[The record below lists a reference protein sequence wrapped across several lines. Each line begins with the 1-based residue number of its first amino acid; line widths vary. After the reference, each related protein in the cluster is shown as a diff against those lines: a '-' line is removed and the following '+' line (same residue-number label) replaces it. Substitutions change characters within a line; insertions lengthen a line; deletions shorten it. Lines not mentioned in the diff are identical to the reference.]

1 MNHLAK
7 IGPAISSGVLAL
19 LFTVTANMALAENW
33 PQEISVDGGTIVTY
47 QPQPESLEGKTLT
60 GRAAMSIEMDNAK
73 EPIYG
78 VFWFTS
84 SIETDRDEDL
94 VTISD
99 VHVTK
104 VAWPDS
110 KDTGEQQF
118 TLVAENA
125 LEGSIFEG
133 SLSALTSA
141 LSTSAKVKDSLEDIN
156 NDPPK
161 IEFTDQLSVLLLFD
175 GKPIFKEL
183 EDSPFERAL
192 NTALAVVRDTRSK
205 QYYLTSGSLWYET
218 NDVLGQWQTTT
229 KPPADLVAMIPKSD
243 DPVPVAIPAIV
254 SATEPTELI
263 VTSCKPEWTSLEGGK
278 LLYVKNTET
287 PWLRDLASGN
297 MYIQLS
303 GRWFR
308 SKSEE
313 GPWTFVRG
321 DKLPDGF
328 KEIPPASDI
337 AGVRASVAGTDEAN
351 DAIAD
356 AQIPQ
361 TSAIKRSEA
370 KLTVEYDGKP
380 NFEGIKGTDVAYA
393 VNTAKQVLKVSGK
406 YYAVDAGVWFIS
418 STPSGPWLVA
428 DTIPSD
434 KIAEIPPSSPMYNTT
449 YVTVYDS
456 TPDVVYVGYT
466 PGYMWSYPYY
476 GVPIYG
482 TGWYYPPHYGN
493 HYYPRAPTWGL
504 HVGYNPWTGWN
515 FGVSWGG
522 PFLRVGVVWGGG
534 YGHGYYP
541 GRCCGGR
548 YGGGYRHND
557 IDIDINRGDI
567 NIGNNVNIGN
577 RNKLENN
584 FSKDKRR
591 DNIYNNDSNRHRNAD
606 KSTVQHNRQK
616 ARGNT
621 ARKNDLYA
629 GKNGQVAR
637 RGTDDWQV
645 RKDNQWQNVAR
656 EKKSSGN
663 IARDKASS
671 GNIARPAERMPAV
684 SRPSGT
690 SHKQFNHSSMN
701 RDYQARQRGSRS
713 SGRAARGGGRR
724 R

>member
-1 MNHLAK
+1 MNHFSELSHAFSK
-7 IGPAISSGVLAL
+7 AALAL
-19 LFTVTANMALAENW
+19 FLTLAASVAVATDW
-33 PQEISVDGGTIVTY
+33 PQELTVDGGTIVTY
-47 QPQPESLEGKTLT
+47 QPQPETLDGKTLT

-78 VFWFTS
+78 VFWFS
-84 SIETDRDEDL
+84 STIETDRDEDL
-94 VTISD
+94 VTISG
-99 VHVTK
+99 VHVTR

-118 TLVAENA
+118 TLVVENA
-125 LEGSIFEG
+125 LEGAVFEG
-133 SLSALTSA
+133 SLSALGSA
-141 LSTSAKVKDSLEDIN
+141 LSTSEKVKESLEDIN

-161 IEFTDQLSVLLLFD
+161 IKFSDQLSVLLLFD
-175 GKPIFKEL
+175 GEPIFKKL
-183 EDSPFERAL
+183 EGSPYERVL

-205 QYYLTSGSLWYET
+205 QHYLTSGSLWYQAK
-218 NDVLGQWQTTT
+218 NVLGPWQATTN
-229 KPPADLVAMIPKSD
+229 PPADLVAMIPKSD

-254 SATEPTELI
+254 TATEPTELI
-263 VTSCKPEWTSLEGGK
+263 VSSGKPDWTSLEGGK

-297 MYIQLS
+297 MYLQLS

-308 SKSEE
+308 AKSEE

-337 AGVRASVAGTDEAN
+337 GGVRSSVAGTDEAN

-380 NFEGIKGTDVAYA
+380 KFEGIKGTDVAYA
-393 VNTAKQVLKVSGK
+393 VNTAKQVLKVNDK
-406 YYAVDAGVWFIS
+406 YYAVDAGVWFVS
-418 STPSGPWLVA
+418 SSPAGPWIVA

-434 KIAEIPPSSPMYNTT
+434 KIAEIPASSPMYNTT

-482 TGWYYPPHYGN
+482 TGWYYPPYYGN
-493 HYYPRAPTWGL
+493 YYYPRAPTWGF

-541 GRCCGGR
+541 GLCCGGR

-567 NIGNNVNIGN
+567 NIGNNVNIGD

-591 DNIYNNDSNRHRNAD
+591 DNIYNSDKNRHRNAD
-606 KSTVQHNRQK
+606 KTTVQNNLKK

-637 RGTDDWQV
+637 RSSNDWQV
-645 RKDNQWQNVAR
+645 RKDNQWNNVAR
-656 EKKSSGN
+656 EKAPSSN
-663 IARDKASS
+663 IAREKASS
-671 GNIARPAERMPAV
+671 GNIARPAERTPTV
-684 SRPSGT
+684 NRPS
-690 SHKQFNHSSMN
+690 SSNHKQFNHSSMN
-701 RDYQARQRGSRS
+701 RDYHARQRGSRGG
-713 SGRAARGGGRR
+713 GRAMRGGGRR